1 MALVTP
7 QTRLADVIVA
17 EPSVIPVVNR
27 FGISLGVGDKTTAEI
42 CCARGIDVDFFLT
55 IINAYIFE
63 SFYPD
68 KHFQSFGAREVIDY
82 LRQTNESYVRN
93 QLPNI
98 ERHFNALISRSN
110 AANNLSLLFDL
121 YKEVRAAIE
130 QRIEDD
136 TPWFDRVLHQE
147 SNIEAGAIHINPD
160 DVNSDYDD
168 AISDTLDDLVN
179 MFVIHLRGDYD
190 ANLCH
195 AVLFA
200 IISLKKD
207 ICQNN
212 RIRNRVLYPLSK
224 AIDKAYNK

>member
-27 FGISLGVGDKTTAEI
+27 FGISLGVGDKTTDEI
-42 CCARGIDVDFFLT
+42 CRARGIDVNFFLT

-68 KHFQSFGAREVIDY
+68 KHFRSFGAREVIDY

-110 AANNLSLLFDL
+110 SANNLSLLFDL

-130 QRIEDD
+130 QRIKDD
-136 TPWFDRVLHQE
+136 NPWFDRILHQE
-147 SNIEAGAIHINPD
+147 SNIEAGAIQINPD
-160 DVNSDYDD
+160 DVNADNDD

-212 RIRNRVLYPLSK
+212 RIRNRVLYPMSK

>member
-1 MALVTP
+1 
-7 QTRLADVIVA
+7 
-17 EPSVIPVVNR
+17 
-27 FGISLGVGDKTTAEI
+27 
-42 CCARGIDVDFFLT
+42 
-55 IINAYIFE
+55 YIFE

-147 SNIEAGAIHINPD
+147 SYIEAGAIHINPD
-160 DVNSDYDD
+160 DVNSDNDD

-200 IISLKKD
+200 SISLKKD

>member
-27 FGISLGVGDKTTAEI
+27 FGISLGVGDKTTDEI
-42 CCARGIDVDFFLT
+42 CRERGIDVNFFLT

-68 KHFQSFGAREVIDY
+68 KHFRSFGAREVIDY

-110 AANNLSLLFDL
+110 SANNLSLLFDL
-121 YKEVRAAIE
+121 YKEVRTAIE
-130 QRIEDD
+130 QRIADD
-136 TPWFDRVLHQE
+136 VPWFDRILHQE
-147 SNIEAGAIHINPD
+147 SNLDASAIQINPD
-160 DVNSDYDD
+160 DVNADNDD
-168 AISDTLDDLVN
+168 DISDTLDDLVN

-224 AIDKAYNK
+224 AIDNAYNK

>member
-136 TPWFDRVLHQE
+136 TQ
-147 SNIEAGAIHINPD
+147 
-160 DVNSDYDD
+160 
-168 AISDTLDDLVN
+168 
-179 MFVIHLRGDYD
+179 
-190 ANLCH
+190 
-195 AVLFA
+195 
-200 IISLKKD
+200 
-207 ICQNN
+207 
-212 RIRNRVLYPLSK
+212 
-224 AIDKAYNK
+224 

>member
-27 FGISLGVGDKTTAEI
+27 FGISLGVGDKTTDEI
-42 CCARGIDVDFFLT
+42 GSERGIAGTCFLT

-68 KHFQSFGAREVIDY
+68 KHFRSFGAREVIDY

-110 AANNLSLLFDL
+110 SANNLSLLFDL
-121 YKEVRAAIE
+121 YKEVRTAIE
-130 QRIEDD
+130 QRIADD
-136 TPWFDRVLHQE
+136 VPWYDRILHQE
-147 SNIEAGAIHINPD
+147 SNLDASAIQINPD
-160 DVNSDYDD
+160 DVNADNDD
-168 AISDTLDDLVN
+168 DISDTLDDLVN

-212 RIRNRVLYPLSK
+212 RIRNRVLYPLSR
-224 AIDKAYNK
+224 AIDNAYNK

>member
-27 FGISLGVGDKTTAEI
+27 FGISLGVGDKTTDEI
-42 CCARGIDVDFFLT
+42 CRARGIDVNFFLT

-68 KHFQSFGAREVIDY
+68 KHFRSFGAREVIDY

-110 AANNLSLLFDL
+110 SANNLSLLFDL

-130 QRIEDD
+130 QRIKDD
-136 TPWFDRVLHQE
+136 NPWFDRILHQE
-147 SNIEAGAIHINPD
+147 NNIEAGAIQINPN
-160 DVNSDYDD
+160 DVNADNDD

-212 RIRNRVLYPLSK
+212 RIRNRVLYPMSK